1 MFYRFSCKLT
11 KKLKVKRKSPL
22 ESPYHEEPLIRRDLC
37 PESVISLYFANSER
51 QMPLHKRC
59 KAGHFH
65 SFQLA
70 PLLQPCNEPGIIS
83 KLNNS
88 I

>member
-1 MFYRFSCKLT
+1 
-11 KKLKVKRKSPL
+11 
-22 ESPYHEEPLIRRDLC
+22 
-37 PESVISLYFANSER
+37 
-51 QMPLHKRC
+51 MPLHERC

-65 SFQLA
+65 SIQLA

-88 I
+88 VYPPRVNEFYQLVMTVFESK